1 MSPSVCHNFNTATC
15 CNNNTCNNN
24 NHSTIAPTIVLVDNS
39 LDFSGITKQ
48 KKTKKNSTK
57 HKRNKIACK
66 GCRQA
71 KKRCS
76 HERPCSRCTKLGVE
90 CVDLETGKK
99 RGRPPKKSLLKED
112 ISSSNSDN
120 ASSTTNSFQPDNLIP
135 NNSNN
140 MPQLKSNHNSNI
152 KKEVEYVPQY
162 SPNLQY
168 YNYPYNL
175 NNNSN
180 SNILQD
186 DHSNSMIY
194 NSHFSN
200 PNNTNSLIPPNC
212 IQNNSNYYNNNSV
225 VLIPPQQ
232 PGISRYYSQNNLMSP
247 PHMNFGLYVQNSPVT
262 QPQLTTNTTGNTTFS
277 LPSFKDLVSNLLK

>member
-152 KKEVEYVPQY
+152 KKEVEY
-162 SPNLQY
+162 
-168 YNYPYNL
+168 L
-175 NNNSN
+175 NQVTRSFAVVIQELPEELKEPICIFYLVLRGLDTVEDDTEYLKDKTKEKDELLRTFHERIEDSN
-180 SNILQD
+180 FHLDNCGS
-186 DHSNSMIY
+186 
-194 NSHFSN
+194 
-200 PNNTNSLIPPNC
+200 SLKACPH
-212 IQNNSNYYNNNSV
+212 YEE
-225 VLIPPQQ
+225 
-232 PGISRYYSQNNLMSP
+232 LMMKF
-247 PHMNFGLYVQNSPVT
+247 HHVCRAYVT
-262 QPQLTTNTTGNTTFS
+262 L
-277 LPSFKDLVSNLLK
+277 DEI